1 MEREVL
7 QHHTG
12 RNTDFDI
19 RPGKAVGPANS
30 INSYV
35 VTSGDFAT
43 SVQFQAGPLNG
54 DPNGLTIEALLEVAA
69 MRLEAFNQGEFACMY
84 NTIAIAKIRG
94 AIETLKERAEDRAE
108 RGVLGREAK

>member
-1 MEREVL
+1 MEPQ

-19 RPGKAVGPANS
+19 RPGQPVGPANS

-35 VTSGDFAT
+35 LTSGGFAT
-43 SVQFQAGPLNG
+43 SIQFQAGPLNG
-54 DPNGLTIEALLEVAA
+54 DPNGLTIEALLDVAA
-69 MRLEAFNQGEFACMY
+69 LRLEAFNKGEFACAY
-84 NTIAIAKIRG
+84 NSVAIAKIRG

>member
-12 RNTDFDI
+12 RATDFDI
-19 RPGKAVGPANS
+19 RPGKPVGPSNS

-69 MRLEAFNQGEFACMY
+69 MRLEAFNQGQFACIH
-84 NTIAIAKIRG
+84 NTIAIAKVRG
-94 AIETLKERAEDRAE
+94 AIETLKERAEERAQ
-108 RGVLGREAK
+108 RGVLGREVE